1 MAVTAQQI
9 GREVLQALG
18 LEGKSVTGIKI
29 EMNGRDPVTLEVSML
44 PERSQVVSIIEIIK
58 RYELVEKPE

>member
-9 GREVLQALG
+9 GLEVLQALG
-18 LEGKSVTGIKI
+18 LEGKGVTGIKI
-29 EMNGRDPVTLEVSML
+29 EMNGHDPVTMEVSML
-44 PERSQVVSIIEIIK
+44 PERSQVVNIIEIIK